1 MWQTETARA
10 LDSSGNEGF
19 DDETLEVQSDGMQVL
34 SRERAIIYNFC

>member
-19 DDETLEVQSDGMQVL
+19 DDETPGSLEWWDGAKQ
-34 SRERAIIYNFC
+34 REAII